1 MNTFNFKSEVLDN
14 SYHHPVVIDFWAP
27 WCGPCRFIGPILD
40 DLAKEANDS
49 WKLVKINTDDHPEIA
64 LQYDVR
70 GIPAIKM
77 IYKGEVKAEFVGA
90 LPKHQVEKWL
100 SNNLPDNRQETLEV
114 IVERFKNP
122 NEVASALT
130 ELEAFVQQNPKFTPA
145 LLTLAEKKVWT
156 QPQQSVALVKDIGEF
171 DKEHE
176 KAEDIRNI
184 AAFIQFTE
192 SDNPSTSEQHIIAAK
207 QAILEDNLELALS
220 ELIES
225 VAIDKNF
232 SQGLARKSVIAIFR
246 LLGLDHPLSRKYRH
260 QFDMILY

>member
-1 MNTFNFKSEVLDN
+1 MNPFNFKSEVLDN
-14 SYHHPVVIDFWAP
+14 SYQHPVVIDFWAP

-40 DLAKEANDS
+40 DLAKQANDS

-64 LQYDVR
+64 SQYDVR
-70 GIPAIKM
+70 GIPAVKM

-100 SNNLPDNRQETLEV
+100 SNNLPDNRKEILDV

-122 NEVASALT
+122 DELASALT
-130 ELEAFVQQNPKFTPA
+130 ELETFVQQNPQFTPA

-156 QPQQSVALVKDIGEF
+156 QPQQSVALLKDIGEF

-184 AAFIQFTE
+184 AAFIQFIE
-192 SDNPSTSEQHIIAAK
+192 SENPSTSEHHIITAK

-225 VAIDKNF
+225 VSKDKNF
-232 SQGLARKSVIAIFR
+232 CKGLARKSVIAIFR
-246 LLGLDHPLSRKYRH
+246 LLGFDHPLSRKYRH